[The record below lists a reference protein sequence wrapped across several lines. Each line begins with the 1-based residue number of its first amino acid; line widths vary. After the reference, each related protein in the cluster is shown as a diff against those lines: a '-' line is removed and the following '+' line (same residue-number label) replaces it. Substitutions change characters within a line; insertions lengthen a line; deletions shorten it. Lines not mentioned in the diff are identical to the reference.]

1 MKKETTFILVGL
13 ALIRVGFGVAWR
25 ATEKATVKNDDTD
38 ASLNLEST
46 LFFLRNLSW
55 LRYLASVKRSTL
67 STKPVPSSSKKTIP
81 RQSLQKLRPHKPL
94 SLVVIVH
101 KFLTGRNGMVT
112 RNCISIAAMGFL
124 NLWMSAPVVSGKKLT
139 TSGILVQE

>member
-1 MKKETTFILVGL
+1 MKKETTL
-13 ALIRVGFGVAWR
+13 
-25 ATEKATVKNDDTD
+25 
-38 ASLNLEST
+38 S
-46 LFFLRNLSW
+46 FLRNLSW
-55 LRYLASVKRSTL
+55 LRYLASVKKSTL

-81 RQSLQKLRPHKPL
+81 RQSLQKLRPNKPL

-101 KFLTGRNGMVT
+101 KFLTGRNGMET
-112 RNCISIAAMGFL
+112 SNCISIAAMGFL

>member
-1 MKKETTFILVGL
+1 MKKETTFILVVP
-13 ALIRVGFGVAWR
+13 ALILLGLGVAWA
-25 ATEKATVKNDDTD
+25 ATGQATVKTD
-38 ASLNLEST
+38 NSGASLNLAST
-46 LFFLRNLSW
+46 LSFLNWLS
-55 LRYLASVKRSTL
+55 YLTSAKNSTL
-67 STKPVPSSSKKTIP
+67 STKPVPSSSKKTIS
-81 RQSLQKLRPHKPL
+81 RQALQKLRPDTPL

-124 NLWMSAPVVSGKKLT
+124 NLWMTAPVVPGKKLT